1 MFQIYIFSYIEEKKT
16 ARHLRAINQY
26 QSISLN
32 FKKGLETMKLQ
43 GAGGSNGGV
52 GRFFIGLAM
61 MVAGGYLFLNAIR
74 VSYGFHM
81 GYRLYSLGGLHLTS
95 GMTLIPLVF
104 GIGIIFYNSRN
115 IIGWLLAIASLI
127 MLGVGVISSIHFRLQ
142 GMSAFE
148 LIMILVLMFGGLG
161 LFLSSLRNFGER

>member
-1 MFQIYIFSYIEEKKT
+1 MTF
-16 ARHLRAINQY
+16 
-26 QSISLN
+26 
-32 FKKGLETMKLQ
+32 Q

-61 MVAGGYLFLNAIR
+61 IVAGGYLFLNAIR
-74 VSYGFHM
+74 ISYGFHM
-81 GYRLYSLGGLHLTS
+81 GYRLYSLGRFHLTS

-104 GIGIIFYNSRN
+104 GIGLIFYNSRN
-115 IIGWLLAIASLI
+115 IIGWLLSAAALI
-127 MLGVGVISSIHFRLQ
+127 MLGVGVIASIQFRLQ

-148 LIMILVLMFGGLG
+148 LIMILTLLFGGLG